1 MTSHEIMRQLVFGLS
16 NDGGVSEV
24 SDELLQKEAE
34 SVWTEA
40 ERIFKKSLNRIADE
54 SVREQLHDTAYAM
67 AYAYG
72 DLYGE
77 KGIRFGM
84 RFVMEEVL
92 KSEKNP

>member
-34 SVWTEA
+34 SVWKEA
-40 ERIFKKSLNRIADE
+40 ERIFKKALNQIEDE
-54 SVREQLHDTAYAM
+54 NLREQLHDTAYAM
-67 AYAYG
+67 TYAYG

-77 KGIRFGM
+77 KGIRMGM
-84 RFVMEEVL
+84 RFIMEEVL
-92 KSEKNP
+92 KPE